1 MRGRETLRPTAPGDE
16 GRLKTLWKVCF
27 GDEDTYIGHFFA
39 KGYVPGQGLVL
50 ETGGEIASMLL
61 PFSQEIVGPDGT
73 AVPVW
78 YVYAFCTHPDCRS
91 RGFGQ
96 RLLAWTEERG
106 TLLGKRG
113 VVMVPGEESLFSF
126 YRTLGYQT
134 CFSTWEQVISRENQT
149 ALPQVAPCTLE
160 EYRQLR
166 ARRLQGRWWVRYPGR
181 SGTWQEALCWDSGGG
196 LYRVGD
202 GVAAVE
208 RWGGRDRR
216 QGAALPLSGTV
227 CPGPPGCS
235 GRRAGPGARTG
246 PGSGAETLW
255 GGQMAG
261 PCRPNLVAGRRWRL
275 PGLCLRLTYRLM
287 STSPATHSSIP
298 MT

>member
-61 PFSQEIVGPDGT
+61 PFSQESVGPDGT

-208 RWGGRDRR
+208 RWGGEIAVKELLSRCPE
-216 QGAALPLSGTV
+216 QSAQALLAALG
-227 CPGPPGCS
+227 GE
-235 GRRAGPGARTG
+235 RALVRAPGPGAERKPFGVVKWLDPAART
-246 PGSGAETLW
+246 W
-255 GGQMAG
+255 WQGGDG
-261 PCRPNLVAGRRWRL
+261 G
-275 PGLCLRLTYRLM
+275 CLAFAYD
-287 STSPATHSSIP
+287 
-298 MT
+298 

>member
-73 AVPVW
+73 GSSGVV
-78 YVYAFCTHPDCRS
+78 RL
-91 RGFGQ
+91 
-96 RLLAWTEERG
+96 RLLHSPGLPEPGIRSAPAGLDRG
-106 TLLGKRG
+106 TGNPAGQTGRGHGPRRG
-113 VVMVPGEESLFSF
+113 VPLFVLQNAGLPDLF
-126 YRTLGYQT
+126 FHLGT
-134 CFSTWEQVISRENQT
+134 GDFPENQT
-149 ALPQVAPCTLE
+149 ALPQVARVRWRSTASYGPGGF
-160 EYRQLR
+160 R
-166 ARRLQGRWWVRYPGR
+166 AAGGCVTRAGAGPGR
-181 SGTWQEALCWDSGGG
+181 RRSAGTAAAGCTGSGTVLPPWSA
-196 LYRVGD
+196 
-202 GVAAVE
+202 
-208 RWGGRDRR
+208 GGRDRR

-246 PGSGAETLW
+246 PGAERNPLGWSNGWTLPPEP
-255 GGQMAG
+255 GGRAAMA
-261 PCRPNLVAGRRWRL
+261 A

>member
-1 MRGRETLRPTAPGDE
+1 M
-16 GRLKTLWKVCF
+16 
-27 GDEDTYIGHFFA
+27 
-39 KGYVPGQGLVL
+39 L

-134 CFSTWEQVISRENQT
+134 CFSTWEQVISRKTRRRCPKSPRVRWRST
-149 ALPQVAPCTLE
+149 ASYGPGGF
-160 EYRQLR
+160 R
-166 ARRLQGRWWVRYPGR
+166 AAGGCVTRAGAGPGR
-181 SGTWQEALCWDSGGG
+181 RRSAGDSGGG

-208 RWGGRDRR
+208 RWGGEIAVKELLSRCPE
-216 QGAALPLSGTV
+216 QSAQALLAALV
-227 CPGPPGCS
+227 
-235 GRRAGPGARTG
+235 RERALVRTG
-246 PGSGAETLW
+246 PGSGAKPFGVVKWLDPAARTW
-255 GGQMAG
+255 WQGGDG
-261 PCRPNLVAGRRWRL
+261 G
-275 PGLCLRLTYRLM
+275 CLAFAYD
-287 STSPATHSSIP
+287 
-298 MT
+298 